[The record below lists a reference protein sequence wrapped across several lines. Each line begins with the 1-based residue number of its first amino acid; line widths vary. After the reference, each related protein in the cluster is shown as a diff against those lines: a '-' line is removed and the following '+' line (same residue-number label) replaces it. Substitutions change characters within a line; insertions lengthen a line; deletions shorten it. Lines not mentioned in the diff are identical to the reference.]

1 MTFGIVINTFGG
13 QLSPYT
19 IDDVSVII
27 ETPADPDCQR
37 LQGLR
42 RSSGTFV
49 VLFVVL
55 CRCVVA
61 EFQGAYPALLKAI
74 VYE

>member
-1 MTFGIVINTFGG
+1 MTFGVVINTFGG

-49 VLFVVL
+49 VLLPNSKVRAADDITL
-55 CRCVVA
+55 MDA
-61 EFQGAYPALLKAI
+61 
-74 VYE
+74 

>member
-27 ETPADPDCQR
+27 ETPADPDCQQ
-37 LQGLR
+37 LQWPR
-42 RSSGTFV
+42 RICLDTRG
-49 VLFVVL
+49 
-55 CRCVVA
+55 VVA
-61 EFQGAYPALLKAI
+61 EFQGA
-74 VYE
+74 